1 MLSKGAADLGV
12 YQYLTVVWPSHCSSF
27 LLSREP
33 EALCRAAFSLCRHR
47 EAEHLAT
54 EMAFVSDFFSD
65 GAEAQRLFMSL
76 QSEMLGCWMWR
87 GHPSSLCSP
96 LCFGWCKAFPCCFT
110 VVFLQEIL
118 PACHGCLWGRP
129 LFSLCPSILR
139 PAGFFIHTAPLICS
153 VSQLRLLFPAAPGR
167 IESSVSG
174 VRTAC
179 CQNTLS
185 ENTVIPSLETG
196 L

>member
-1 MLSKGAADLGV
+1 MSCAGHGHTTFTGCARHRVRQSKAGHTWIPESRGSSLAELSKGAADLRV
-12 YQYLTVVWPSHCSSF
+12 YQYLTVVWPSRCSSF

-54 EMAFVSDFFSD
+54 EMAFVSDFFCD

-76 QSEMLGCWMWR
+76 QSEILGCWMWR

-96 LCFGWCKAFPCCFT
+96 VCFDWCKASACCST

-118 PACHGCLWGRP
+118 PARHGCL
-129 LFSLCPSILR
+129 
-139 PAGFFIHTAPLICS
+139 
-153 VSQLRLLFPAAPGR
+153 
-167 IESSVSG
+167 
-174 VRTAC
+174 
-179 CQNTLS
+179 
-185 ENTVIPSLETG
+185 
-196 L
+196 